1 MTRTAAYNA
10 LGSEFNEFLYA
21 PIAEEHNGMVLSV
34 LSALARLGLDP
45 WEQAAKWD
53 QLPGETAARNLASLI
68 AALPDGPSARPDPGP
83 LAVRLIALL
92 PHRHERTSVA
102 AAPAAGASETS
113 RPAAGTRSAIYMIV
127 YLILAVFLL
136 CSQWIFGGRPAMEQ
150 TAGSHA
156 AAAVPAAP
164 SAPAPPASSAP

>member
-45 WEQAAKWD
+45 WEQAAQWD
-53 QLPGETAARNLASLI
+53 RLPGETAASNLASLI

-83 LAVRLIALL
+83 LATHLIALL

-102 AAPAAGASETS
+102 PAAAGASEASLPTAS
-113 RPAAGTRSAIYMIV
+113 ARSAVYMIV

-150 TAGSHA
+150 PGAPHA
-156 AAAVPAAP
+156 AATVPAVPP
-164 SAPAPPASSAP
+164 PPVPPASSAP